1 MFARRDAETRR
12 LSGELY
18 REIVRRADPEQ
29 DSWVARDVI
38 ERELEVPGD
47 AYYYA
52 AELLVEDGKVD
63 AYTSDLNLLRPAR
76 RRRSYSSRT
85 GR

>member
-18 REIVRRADPEQ
+18 REIVRRADPDQ

-38 ERELEVPGD
+38 ERELGVPGD
-47 AYYYA
+47 TYYYA
-52 AELLVEDGKVD
+52 AELLVEDGRVESD
-63 AYTSDLNLLRPAR
+63 SSDLILLRPAR
-76 RRRSYSSRT
+76 RRRNL
-85 GR
+85 